1 MKFIFAAIY
10 AVAAVAVSGQQYTGP
25 VFITSPLTGTV
36 YNAGKPAVINW
47 INPVSDVITKIV
59 LAQGISTNIQPLITI
74 AENVDSKLG
83 TYSWDVP
90 TDILPGDNY
99 AFVLGVSPNV
109 SYTGQFTIKN
119 GNAPVSSGAASSS
132 AAASGAAASGAAASG
147 AASSGAAVTPAAP
160 SVAAP
165 SAAASSAPSKAAPSG
180 ASQSAHGS
188 SSATPA
194 ASSSTSAGSS
204 NKVAF
209 GAVAVAG
216 AAVMALI

>member
-1 MKFIFAAIY
+1 MPMTFR
-10 AVAAVAVSGQQYTGP
+10 
-25 VFITSPLTGTV
+25 
-36 YNAGKPAVINW
+36 

-90 TDILPGDNY
+90 SDILPGDNY

-119 GNAPVSSGAASSS
+119 ANAPASSGAAS
-132 AAASGAAASGAAASG
+132 SGAAASGAASST

-165 SAAASSAPSKAAPSG
+165 SAAASSSAPSKAAPSG
-180 ASQSAHGS
+180 ASQSAHA
-188 SSATPA
+188 SASGTPA
-194 ASSSTSAGSS
+194 ASSSTSAGNS